1 MRSLWDPNAAE
12 QMLARLDRLTPDT
25 RARWGRFTCPD
36 MVAHLNESM
45 RMALGDIT
53 PASKNLPIRYFP
65 LKQLIIYMFPFPKG
79 APTAPEL
86 IARSG
91 RAVWT
96 EELKT
101 FRELMARVTARSGD
115 TVWPVHPAFGPM
127 SRRDWGVLGYKHLSH
142 HFTQFGV

>member
-1 MRSLWDPNAAE
+1 MPSLWDPKAAE
-12 QMLARLDRLTPDT
+12 AMLARLDRLTPDAK
-25 RARWGRFTCPD
+25 ARWGRFTCTD

-53 PASKNLPIRYFP
+53 PAAKKIPIRFFP
-65 LKQLIIYMFPFPKG
+65 LKQLIIYVVPFPKG

-91 RAVWT
+91 RAVWA
-96 EELKT
+96 EEVNT
-101 FRELMARVTARSGD
+101 FRELMARLAIRSGQ
-115 TVWPVHPAFGPM
+115 TKWPSHPAFGSM
-127 SRRDWGVLGYKHLSH
+127 NRRSWGVLGHKHLSH